1 MKKLFLLSFL
11 LLSLSASAQ
20 RIDKPGESYDIYCT
34 VIVTNVTDAT
44 IYIGEDKEEYSMMND
59 NGEKIKFGV
68 GCETITYMT
77 KRGWEFVQYLHTNAK
92 VFRKEV
98 KNDNEAYAHLLLKY
112 AKGANKGQ
120 MRANY

>member
-11 LLSLSASAQ
+11 LLSLSVSAQ

-34 VIVTNVTDAT
+34 VIVNNIISPT
-44 IYIGEDKEEYSMMND
+44 IYIGEDKEEYTIMKDND
-59 NGEKIKFGV
+59 EKVKFVMGN
-68 GCETITYMT
+68 ETITYMT
-77 KRGWEFVQYLHTNAK
+77 KRGWEFVQFQGSAGHI
-92 VFRKEV
+92 FRKEV